1 MSNGV
6 WTLISTWRVWTALSC
21 SPRPVKPSRR
31 WMLNWEATRQPSRPV
46 PRTCS
51 TISTKGSRASPPFP
65 DVIRLEEEH
74 FTKHGLPVPVR
85 FQELNRQ
92 NQFFWLRFPI
102 TLFAPEDM
110 PFNKLECAVEFN
122 PGVADGYLRP
132 RAQMI
137 LPDRK
142 FKQASRPT
150 RGFELRINE
159 NFEFEAG
166 SPKLDLE
173 AGDARRQRPGRRRRQ
188 GRRQMGFVAGPFTY
202 RLKKAIVD
210 HSPVARKVL
219 WRLTGAEF
227 FQEDDPT
234 LIVVLQVPRAVKDVK
249 IAAALQAYHQFNPW
263 TSALGKAFRYLTK
276 RDADFF
282 SKGAP
287 LGTRRHGILPR
298 PFWLSGVAGSK
309 SPRSRVQSS
318 KRAYPVA

>member
-1 MSNGV
+1 MSNGSLDFDFDMAGV
-6 WTLISTWRVWTALSC
+6 DRAELLAKTSQTIQALDAELGADAASMQA
-21 SPRPVKPSRR
+21 SATDLFDH
-31 WMLNWEATRQPSRPV
+31 LN
-46 PRTCS
+46 
-51 TISTKGSRASPPFP
+51 KGVARFSAFP

-74 FTKHGLPVPVR
+74 FTKHGLPVPLR

-142 FKQASRPT
+142 FKQYFEANT
-150 RGFELRINE
+150 GFELRINE
-159 NFEFEAG
+159 NFEFESG
-166 SPKLDLE
+166 SPKLDLS
-173 AGDARRQRPGRRRRQ
+173 AGDAHVKGQAAADAKAAGKL
-188 GRRQMGFVAGPFTY
+188 GFVAGPFTY
-202 RLKKAIVD
+202 RLKKATVD
-210 HSPVARKVL
+210 HSPVGTEKVL

-287 LGTRRHGILPR
+287 LRDPATWDITPAIL
-298 PFWLSGVAGSK
+298 A
-309 SPRSRVQSS
+309 
-318 KRAYPVA
+318 